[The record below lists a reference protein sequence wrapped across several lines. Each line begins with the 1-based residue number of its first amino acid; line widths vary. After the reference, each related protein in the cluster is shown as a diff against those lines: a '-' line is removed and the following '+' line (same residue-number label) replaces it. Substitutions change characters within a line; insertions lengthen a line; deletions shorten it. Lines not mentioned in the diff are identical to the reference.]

1 MILFAIYLVF
11 YAVFVL
17 LNAFRPASMEA
28 TPFLGV
34 NVAVLYGMCLIGGA
48 FVLALLYAWLA
59 RGRPR

>member
-1 MILFAIYLVF
+1 MILFALYLVP
-11 YAVFVL
+11 YGVFVL

-28 TPFLGV
+28 TPVLGI
-34 NVAVLYGMCLIGGA
+34 NIAILYGMCLIGGA